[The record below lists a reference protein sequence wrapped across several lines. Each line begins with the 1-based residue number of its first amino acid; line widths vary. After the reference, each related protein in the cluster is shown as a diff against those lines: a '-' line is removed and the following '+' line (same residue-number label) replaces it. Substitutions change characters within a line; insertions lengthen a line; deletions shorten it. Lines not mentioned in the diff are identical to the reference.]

1 MQWATGDP
9 EGSLARRPCMR
20 RAVKEQVVRQVRVD
34 YCAYGRKDMKP
45 THMWTSVW
53 SWVPKGTTGDGGCP
67 GRGECHAMTG
77 TKHKGSVT
85 GGKRKRGGG
94 QGTRAAKSTVHVPV
108 QLLEE
113 PKWYRTAVLVR
124 RRVLV

>member
-1 MQWATGDP
+1 MENP
-9 EGSLARRPCMR
+9 EGSVVRRPYMR

-45 THMWTSVW
+45 THIWTSVW
-53 SWVPKGTTGDGGCP
+53 SWVPKGTKGGGRCP

-77 TKHKGSVT
+77 TKHKESVT

-94 QGTRAAKSTVHVPV
+94 QGTRAAKSAVAV

-113 PKWYRTAVLVR
+113 WYRTAVR
-124 RRVLV
+124 RRIPV